1 MAGKLRLENLQVQL
15 AAEPVATPEAGDM
28 KEVQAVKEL
37 ELVRIAADTIDCY
50 GVSLTAKRVKE
61 LNKKQADE
69 IARRQTQGCCDIPSA
84 KVVST

>member
-1 MAGKLRLENLQVQL
+1 M
-15 AAEPVATPEAGDM
+15 
-28 KEVQAVKEL
+28 KEL

-50 GVSLTAKRVKE
+50 GVSLTAKRVKD

-69 IARRQTQGCCDIPSA
+69 IARRQTQGCCDTPSA